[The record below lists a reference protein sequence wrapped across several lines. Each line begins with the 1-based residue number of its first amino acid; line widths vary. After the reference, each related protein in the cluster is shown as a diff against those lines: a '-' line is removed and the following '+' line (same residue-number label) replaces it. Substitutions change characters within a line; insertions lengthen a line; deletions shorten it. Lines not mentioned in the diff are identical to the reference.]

1 MQRRYL
7 LSERRRRNNMLED
20 YVVIDLEMTGLN
32 PKTDEILEIGAVKVK
47 DKKIEDTFSRL
58 VCPRARL
65 SEHIIELTGITNEM
79 AVSGEEA
86 DTAMKAFGE
95 FIEDLPWVGHNISFD
110 YRFIKQWEVN
120 HRVRQIRYAVDT
132 LKIARKCLPHLEKKT
147 LEYLC
152 DYYAIEQKV
161 SHRALGDAWKNRELY
176 EILEA
181 NFCENSRELFV
192 PKEMQCRMKRQT
204 PATKPQKNY
213 LKVLTEYHKIVLD
226 VSVEQL
232 TKSEA
237 SGLTDRI
244 IRQYGKPQALASPEQ
259 RRTRP

>member
-1 MQRRYL
+1 
-7 LSERRRRNNMLED
+7 MLED

-47 DKKIEDTFSRL
+47 DKKIEETFSKL
-58 VCPRARL
+58 VCPKARL

-79 AVSGEEA
+79 AVSGEA
-86 DTAMKAFGE
+86 PDTAMKAFME

-120 HRVRQIRYAVDT
+120 QKIKHICYAVDT
-132 LKIARKCLPHLEKKT
+132 LKIARKCLPSLEKKT

-152 DYYAIEQKV
+152 DYYDIEQDGN
-161 SHRALGDAWKNRELY
+161 HRALADAWKNRMLY

-192 PKEMQCRMKRQT
+192 PKELQCRMKRQT
-204 PATKPQKNY
+204 PATNPQKNY
-213 LKVLTEYHKIVLD
+213 LKVLAEYHKIVLD
-226 VSVEQL
+226 VSMEQL
-232 TKSEA
+232 NKSEA
-237 SGLTDRI
+237 SRLTDQI
-244 IRQYGKPQALASPEQ
+244 IRQYGKPQALQSQ
-259 RRTRP
+259 DLKKIRP